1 MSKHNTELER
11 WYSFVPKRVGKSIFI
26 QENIFFIKVLPRVL
40 FISSFSLNKC
50 FSNKSNKQVILP
62 LNKSHFEAKHSRILA
77 FDLRIMRCIQKLIKF
92 YHHKFSC
99 RLNYYAPCND
109 SQCRLRE
116 CARSPLFSLGSL
128 EAFFGNDFTQKV
140 CWEQTLKTNCRG
152 PRILWV
158 MAADVLRIPPAMS

>member
-1 MSKHNTELER
+1 MID
-11 WYSFVPKRVGKSIFI
+11 FVPNGVLKKSFHPGKYIFHQTSSTGI
-26 QENIFFIKVLPRVL
+26 IFNASFPLKSVLAT
-40 FISSFSLNKC
+40 
-50 FSNKSNKQVILP
+50 KSNKQVILP

-92 YHHKFSC
+92 YQHKFSC

-109 SQCRLRE
+109 SLCRLRE
-116 CARSPLFSLGSL
+116 CAHSPLFSLGSL

-140 CWEQTLKTNCRG
+140 CWEQTLKTNCQG
-152 PRILWV
+152 PGILWV